1 MCIYQSLTW
10 VVCKK
15 TASYQKTIRKL
26 EQTIGVI
33 VSSFRA
39 FPYGQIY
46 YRELGKCTALFL
58 ARSGSN
64 FGKKGYNSQQAAN
77 ELKWGIRNIF
87 DAFRTH

>member
-1 MCIYQSLTW
+1 M
-10 VVCKK
+10 
-15 TASYQKTIRKL
+15 
-26 EQTIGVI
+26 
-33 VSSFRA
+33 SSFRA

-46 YRELGKCTALFL
+46 YRELEKCTALFL